1 MGSKQGNQAASFRT
15 YQPSPNLLFD
25 VVPINPLDTT
35 NLVKPWV
42 VTYSIY
48 LNGRLDSVKLHDS
61 LEILISKKHRILGAR
76 LVSAMISRQ
85 LDSSLT
91 TALISPLLDCG
102 IRHLLCAS
110 FRVVLARYLASC
122 CIFVK

>member
-1 MGSKQGNQAASFRT
+1 MGSKEGNHASFRT

-48 LNGRLDSVKLHDS
+48 LNGRLDSTKLHDS
-61 LEILISKKHRILGAR
+61 LESLISKKHRILGAR
-76 LVSAMISRQ
+76 LVSAVFSCGRSI
-85 LDSSLT
+85 
-91 TALISPLLDCG
+91 TALISLPPDRG
-102 IRHLLCAS
+102 IGHLLCAAY
-110 FRVVLARYLASC
+110 RVVLARYLSSGF
-122 CIFVK
+122 ILVK